1 MESEKFQN
9 IKKEQ
14 INKEKLV
21 AMISN
26 IVTHTIYL
34 FLLIALAT
42 TLNGQDTYYLK
53 EQTEK
58 LVKVIMEEIIVS
70 KNAKF
75 PSLVF
80 SSRVEKHKL
89 WSFFVAGHLN
99 FVKDL
104 TLSELIGSGIPT
116 KFRHLHAFISSFI
129 ICSCPIMRRS
139 YLKKKLMFVTG
150 SALSYCHL

>member
-1 MESEKFQN
+1 MEPEKFQN

-14 INKEKLV
+14 INKEKLI

-42 TLNGQDTYYLK
+42 TLNGENTYYQK
-53 EQTEK
+53 EQTER
-58 LVKVIMEEIIVS
+58 LVKVIMEEIIVPI
-70 KNAKF
+70 NAKF
-75 PSLVF
+75 LSLVF

-104 TLSELIGSGIPT
+104 TLSALIGSGIPT
-116 KFRHLHAFISSFI
+116 KFLHLYVFISSFI
-129 ICSCPIMRRS
+129 ICSFPVMRRS
-139 YLKKKLMFVTG
+139 
-150 SALSYCHL
+150 